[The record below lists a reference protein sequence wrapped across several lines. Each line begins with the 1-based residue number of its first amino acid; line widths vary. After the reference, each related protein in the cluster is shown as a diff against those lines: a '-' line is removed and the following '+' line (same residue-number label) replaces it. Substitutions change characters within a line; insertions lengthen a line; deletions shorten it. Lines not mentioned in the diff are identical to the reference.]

1 MIPIAMTHQV
11 AKEAMME
18 IKKAVDSARLLGI
31 ECSYPPWIEVNGM
44 RFMWSID
51 DVSDIRAGIR
61 MED

>member
-51 DVSDIRAGIR
+51 DERL
-61 MED
+61 